1 MAKIS
6 QTTNY
11 YQIDGDAGGT
21 AVLQINGNTNT
32 TTITGAASITN
43 GLTIDA
49 AGLNVTAGGATI
61 TAGGLTVTAGNVGI
75 TAGDLTVS
83 GGNFEV
89 TAGSVTFGTFPSGV
103 VTSDPSGIIT
113 STSTTDGSILLGSGA
128 LGVTELGAGTA
139 GNFAV
144 DSGSAFASV
153 AASGDMTLAGSGAFT
168 AANSIITGKTT
179 EATVAADDLVL
190 IYDTDAGALRQ
201 MTRANFVA
209 GVTGLPGGSD
219 TQIQYNDNGAFG
231 GDSGFTTDGAGVLTV
246 TGGSVGLTNSTLTID
261 SALATTGFDVDAD
274 VANYQILATLGSTA
288 PSELIIGDTVS
299 NDFTLKVKNLT
310 VDGTLTYIDTTNL
323 RVEDLEIELNS
334 DGAGGAAAASNAGGG
349 LRILSN
355 TGPNT
360 ITFTA
365 VSDGGP
371 LRSSS
376 GLSVATGKGYDVAGT
391 SVLTATTLGSGVVN
405 SSLTSVGTIATG
417 TWNADVIDPT
427 YGGTG
432 QDFSASSGAISVSS
446 GTFSAGTLSVGNG
459 GTGANTLTDG
469 GILLG
474 SGTAAITATAQPT
487 DGQLLIGSTGSDPTL
502 ATLTAG
508 DGVSITNASG
518 SITIAADTSGDKVTG
533 SYTGGG
539 GAYDIDFTIPS
550 GTRTNVGFRASVY
563 LEDTTTANSALV
575 TIEGIVTRSSGA
587 PLLPDF
593 LFVVVPGTDGDK
605 LSLGTGGANTLR
617 ISSTDPTGSG
627 NYVATVIW
635 TED

>member
-6 QTTNY
+6 QTTNF
-11 YQIDGDAGGT
+11 YQIDGNAGGT
-21 AVLQINGNTNT
+21 AVVQINGNTST
-32 TTITGAASITN
+32 TTITGAATITN
-43 GLTIDA
+43 GLTINA
-49 AGLNVTAGGATI
+49 SGLTV
-61 TAGGLTVTAGNVGI
+61 TAGGLTVTAGNVSI
-75 TAGDLTVS
+75 TDDLTVS
-83 GGNFEV
+83 TGNFEV
-89 TAGSVTFGTFPSGV
+89 TGGTITFGTFTPGV
-103 VTSDPSGIIT
+103 VTSGVGGVISAT
-113 STSTTDGSILLGSGA
+113 ATNDGAILLGSAVNG
-128 LGVTELGAGTA
+128 LSQLNAGSA
-139 GNFAV
+139 GNFPV

-153 AASGDMTLAGSGAFT
+153 AASGDMTLAGTGAFT
-168 AANSIITGKTT
+168 AADAIITGKTAET
-179 EATVAADDLVL
+179 TVANDDLVL
-190 IYDTDAGALRQ
+190 IYDTSNTALRQ

-209 GVTGLPGGSD
+209 GVSGNPGGSD
-219 TQIQYNDNGAFG
+219 TQIQYNNSGSFG
-231 GDSGFTTDGAGVLTV
+231 GDSGFTTDGAGALTV
-246 TGGSVGLTNSTLTID
+246 TGGSITMASGSGITLD
-261 SALATTGFDVDAD
+261 TTGTLDAPD
-274 VANYQILATLGSTA
+274 ATINLLASVGGGATA
-288 PSELIIGDTVS
+288 RDINIGGTNATVIVS
-299 NDFTLKVKNLT
+299 NLT

-334 DGAGGAAAASNAGGG
+334 NASGTGVGSNSGGG

-355 TGPNT
+355 TGSNT

-376 GLSVATGKGYDVAGT
+376 GLSVATGAGYDVNGT
-391 SVLTATTLGSGVVN
+391 SVLTATTLGSTVVN
-405 SSLTSVGTIATG
+405 SSLTSVGTIGTG
-417 TWNADVIDPT
+417 TWQGTVIGAA

-432 QDFSASSGAISVSS
+432 QDFSGSSGAISVSS

-459 GTGANTLTDG
+459 GTGATTLTDG

-487 DGQLLIGSTGSDPTL
+487 NGQLLIGSTGSDPSL

-508 DGVSITNASG
+508 DGVTITNASG

-533 SYTGGG
+533 SYSASS
-539 GAYDIDFTIPS
+539 AYNIDFTIPS
-550 GTRTNVGFRASVY
+550 GTRTNVGFRVSVY
-563 LEDTTTANSALV
+563 LEDSTTANSALV
-575 TIEGIVTRSSGA
+575 TIEGIVVRSTGA

-617 ISSTDPTGSG
+617 IASTAPAGSG

>member
-6 QTTNY
+6 QTTDY
-11 YQIDGDAGGT
+11 YQIDGNAGST
-21 AVLQINGNTNT
+21 AVVQINGSTAT

-49 AGLNVTAGGATI
+49 AGLMV
-61 TAGGLTVTAGNVGI
+61 TAGGLTVTAGNVSI
-75 TAGDLTVS
+75 EDNLTVNT
-83 GGNFEV
+83 GNFEV
-89 TAGSVTFGTFPSGV
+89 TNGTVTFGTFPLGIVTSGV
-103 VTSDPSGIIT
+103 GGLISATPS
-113 STSTTDGSILLGSGA
+113 TDGSILLGNAATGFA
-128 LGVTELGAGTA
+128 ELAAATA
-139 GNFAV
+139 GNFPV

-168 AANSIITGKTT
+168 AANSIITGKTA
-179 EATVAADDLVL
+179 EATVANDDLVL
-190 IYDTDAGALRQ
+190 IYDTTAGALRQ

-209 GVTGLPGGSD
+209 GVSGSPGGSD
-219 TQIQYNDNGAFG
+219 TQIQYNDSGAFG

-334 DGAGGAAAASNAGGG
+334 NASGTGVGSNSGGG

-355 TGPNT
+355 TGANT

-376 GLSVATGKGYDVAGT
+376 GLSVASGEDYDVAGT
-391 SVLTATTLGSGVVN
+391 SVLSADTLGSTVVT
-405 SSLTSVGTIATG
+405 SSLTSVGTIGTG
-417 TWNADVIDPT
+417 TWQGTVIGSA

-459 GTGANTLTDG
+459 GTGATTLTDG

-533 SYTGGG
+533 SYTASS
-539 GAYDIDFTIPS
+539 AYNIDFTIPS

-563 LEDTTTANSALV
+563 LEDSTTANSALV
-575 TIEGIVTRSSGA
+575 TIEGIVVRSTGA

-593 LFVVVPGTDGDK
+593 LFVVVPGTDGNK

-617 ISSTDPTGSG
+617 IASAGPSGSG

>member
-474 SGTAAITATAQPT
+474 SGTSAITATAQPT

>member
-6 QTTNY
+6 QTTDY
-11 YQIDGDAGGT
+11 YQIDGNAGST
-21 AVLQINGNTNT
+21 AVVQINGSTAT

-49 AGLNVTAGGATI
+49 AGLMV
-61 TAGGLTVTAGNVGI
+61 TAGGLTVTAGNVSI
-75 TAGDLTVS
+75 EDNLTVNT
-83 GGNFEV
+83 GNFEV
-89 TAGSVTFGTFPSGV
+89 TNGTVTFGTFPLGIVTSGV
-103 VTSDPSGIIT
+103 GGLISATPS
-113 STSTTDGSILLGSGA
+113 TDGSILLGNAATGFA
-128 LGVTELGAGTA
+128 ELAAATA
-139 GNFAV
+139 GNFPV

-168 AANSIITGKTT
+168 AANSIITGKTA
-179 EATVAADDLVL
+179 EAAVANDDLVL
-190 IYDTDAGALRQ
+190 IYDTTAGALRQ

-209 GVTGLPGGSD
+209 GVSGSPGGSD
-219 TQIQYNDNGAFG
+219 TQIQYNDSGAFG

-334 DGAGGAAAASNAGGG
+334 NASGTGVGSNSGGG

-355 TGPNT
+355 TGANT

-376 GLSVATGKGYDVAGT
+376 GLSVASGEDYDVAGT
-391 SVLTATTLGSGVVN
+391 SVLSADTLGSTVVT
-405 SSLTSVGTIATG
+405 SSLTSVGTIGTG
-417 TWNADVIDPT
+417 TWQGTVIGSA

-459 GTGANTLTDG
+459 GTGATTLTDG

-533 SYTGGG
+533 SYTASS
-539 GAYDIDFTIPS
+539 AYNIDFTIPS

-563 LEDTTTANSALV
+563 LEDSTTANSALV
-575 TIEGIVTRSSGA
+575 TIEGIVVRSTGA

-593 LFVVVPGTDGDK
+593 LFVVVPGTDGNK

-617 ISSTDPTGSG
+617 IASAGPSGSG

>member
-6 QTTNY
+6 QTTDY
-11 YQIDGDAGGT
+11 YQIDGNAGST
-21 AVLQINGNTNT
+21 AVVQINGSTAT

-49 AGLNVTAGGATI
+49 AGLMV
-61 TAGGLTVTAGNVGI
+61 TAGGLTVTAGNVSI
-75 TAGDLTVS
+75 NDNLTVNN
-83 GGNFEV
+83 GNFEV
-89 TAGSVTFGTFPSGV
+89 TNGTVTFGTFPLGI
-103 VTSDPSGIIT
+103 VTSGAGGLISATPS
-113 STSTTDGSILLGSGA
+113 TDGSILLGNAATGFA
-128 LGVTELGAGTA
+128 ELTAATA
-139 GNFAV
+139 GNFPV

-153 AASGDMTLAGSGAFT
+153 AASGDMTLANTGAFT
-168 AANSIITGKTT
+168 AASPIITGKTT
-179 EATVAADDLVL
+179 EATVANDDLVL
-190 IYDTDAGALRQ
+190 IYDADAGALRQ

-209 GVTGLPGGSD
+209 GVSGSPGGSN
-219 TQIQYNDNGAFG
+219 TQIQYNDTGAFG

-334 DGAGGAAAASNAGGG
+334 NASGTGVGSNSGGG

-355 TGPNT
+355 TGANT

-376 GLSVATGKGYDVAGT
+376 GLSVATGKGYDVAGN
-391 SVLTATTLGSGVVN
+391 SVLTADTLGSGVVN
-405 SSLTSVGTIATG
+405 SSLTSVGTIGTG
-417 TWNADVIDPT
+417 TWQGTVIDSE

-432 QDFSASSGAISVSS
+432 QDFSASTGAISVSS

-459 GTGANTLTDG
+459 GTGATTLTDG

-533 SYTGGG
+533 SYTASS
-539 GAYDIDFTIPS
+539 AYNIDFTIPS

-563 LEDTTTANSALV
+563 LEDSTTANSALV
-575 TIEGIVTRSSGA
+575 TIEGIVVRSTGA

-593 LFVVVPGTDGDK
+593 LFVVVPGTDGNK

-617 ISSTDPTGSG
+617 IASAGPSGSG

>member
-459 GTGANTLTDG
+459 GTGATTLTDG

>member
-6 QTTNY
+6 QTTDY
-11 YQIDGDAGGT
+11 YQIDGNAGST
-21 AVLQINGNTNT
+21 AVVQINGSTAT

-49 AGLNVTAGGATI
+49 AGLMV
-61 TAGGLTVTAGNVGI
+61 TAGGLTVTAGNVSI
-75 TAGDLTVS
+75 NDNLTVNN
-83 GGNFEV
+83 GNFEV
-89 TAGSVTFGTFPSGV
+89 TNGTVTFGTFPLGI
-103 VTSDPSGIIT
+103 VTSGAGGLISATPS
-113 STSTTDGSILLGSGA
+113 TDGSILLGNAATGFA
-128 LGVTELGAGTA
+128 ELTAATA
-139 GNFAV
+139 GNFPV

-153 AASGDMTLAGSGAFT
+153 AASGDMTLANTGAFT
-168 AANSIITGKTT
+168 AANPIITGKTA
-179 EATVAADDLVL
+179 ENTVANDDLVL
-190 IYDTDAGALRQ
+190 IYDTTAGALRQ

-209 GVTGLPGGSD
+209 GVSGSPGGSN

-246 TGGSVGLTNSTLTID
+246 TGGSVGLTNSILTID

-334 DGAGGAAAASNAGGG
+334 NASGTGVGSNSGGG

-355 TGPNT
+355 TGANT

-376 GLSVATGKGYDVAGT
+376 GLSVASGEDYDVAGT
-391 SVLTATTLGSGVVN
+391 SVLSADTLGSTVVT
-405 SSLTSVGTIATG
+405 SSLTSVGTIGTG
-417 TWNADVIDPT
+417 TWQGTVIDSE

-459 GTGANTLTDG
+459 GTGATTLTDG

-533 SYTGGG
+533 SYTASS
-539 GAYDIDFTIPS
+539 AYNIDFTIPS

-563 LEDTTTANSALV
+563 LEDSTTANSALV
-575 TIEGIVTRSSGA
+575 TIEGIVVRSTGA

-593 LFVVVPGTDGDK
+593 LFVVVPGTDGNK

-617 ISSTDPTGSG
+617 IASAGPSGSG

>member
-6 QTTNY
+6 QTTDY
-11 YQIDGDAGGT
+11 YQIDGNAGGT
-21 AVLQINGNTNT
+21 AVVQINGNTST
-32 TTITGAASITN
+32 TTITGAASITGDGSN

-49 AGLNVTAGGATI
+49 DGLTVTAGGATI
-61 TAGGLTVTAGNVGI
+61 TAGGLTVTAGNVSI
-75 TAGDLTVS
+75 TDDLTVTT
-83 GGNFEV
+83 GDFEV
-89 TAGSVTFGTFPSGV
+89 TGGTVTFATFPQGI
-103 VTSDPSGIIT
+103 VTAGAGGSIT
-113 STSTTDGSILLGSGA
+113 STPSTNGSILLGNSL
-128 LGVTELGAGTA
+128 LGFTELGAGTA

-153 AASGDMTLAGSGAFT
+153 AASGDMTLAGTGAFT
-168 AANSIITGKTT
+168 AAAPIITGKTT
-179 EATVAADDLVL
+179 EATVANDDLIL
-190 IYDTDAGALRQ
+190 IYDTSNTALRQ

-209 GVTGLPGGSD
+209 GVSGNPGGSN
-219 TQIQYNDNGAFG
+219 TQIQYNNNGSFG
-231 GDSGFTTDGAGVLTV
+231 GDSGFTTDCAGALTV
-246 TGGSVGLTNSTLTID
+246 TGGSVSLSGSTLTID

-274 VANYQILATLGSTA
+274 AANYQILTTLGSTA
-288 PSELIIGDTVS
+288 PSELIIGDTIS

-334 DGAGGAAAASNAGGG
+334 NAAGAGVGSNAGGG

-355 TGPNT
+355 TGANT

-376 GLSVATGKGYDVAGT
+376 GLSVATGTGYDVNGT
-391 SVLTATTLGSGVVN
+391 SVLTATTLGSTVVN
-405 SSLTSVGTIATG
+405 SSLTSVGTIGTG
-417 TWNADVIDPT
+417 TWEGTVIGSA

-432 QDFSASSGAISVSS
+432 QDFSGSSGAISVSS
-446 GTFSAGTLSVGNG
+446 GTFSAGTLSVANG
-459 GTGANTLTDG
+459 GTGATSLTDG

-474 SGTAAITATAQPT
+474 SGTGAITATAQPT

-533 SYTGGG
+533 SYTAAS
-539 GAYDIDFTIPS
+539 AYNIDFTIPS
-550 GTRTNVGFRASVY
+550 GTRTNVGFRATVY
-563 LEDTTTANSALV
+563 LEDSTTANSALV
-575 TIEGIVTRSSGA
+575 TIEGIVNRSGA
-587 PLLPDF
+587 PLTPDF
-593 LFVVVPGTDGDK
+593 IFVVVPGTDGDK

-617 ISSTDPTGSG
+617 IASAAPSGSG

>member
-459 GTGANTLTDG
+459 GTGATTLTDG

-474 SGTAAITATAQPT
+474 SGTSAITATAQPT